1 MLTFD
6 NLIGSDEAGEEAHP
20 ISKVK
25 KMCEAR
31 NIPDLLLV
39 GPPGTGKTSTALAVG
54 HYLDAE
60 VHEFNASDERGIDFI
75 RNRVKQ
81 VSTQRGYSDTT
92 IVLLDEADGL
102 TRQAQDA
109 LRRTIETGHA
119 LFILTANEEANII
132 PALRSRCHTLHFAPY
147 GTTHVHAFLQK
158 NFKHLCKSTYGWN
171 GYNIGKIGKAFNG
184 DLRSLGIAAQTVQD
198 AKELENMAVIKA
210 EMLSEASLSI
220 AGGDWKSL
228 REELYSLN
236 QPGRNMMTILNMLH
250 DRVRDLDMEPD
261 KFHHYSKIWGDAVL
275 STHQWP
281 LDNRGFIDWF
291 VGSLSLPT
299 GREERKERS
308 ENE

>member
-1 MLTFD
+1 MLTFED
-6 NLIGSDEAGEEAHP
+6 LIGSDDPTHP
-20 ISKVK
+20 ICKAK
-25 KMCEAR
+25 A
-31 NIPDLLLV
+31 
-39 GPPGTGKTSTALAVG
+39 
-54 HYLDAE
+54 
-60 VHEFNASDERGIDFI
+60 ASDERGIDFI
-75 RNRVKQ
+75 RTRVKQ
-81 VSTQRGYSDTT
+81 VATQRGYSDIT
-92 IVLLDEADGL
+92 IILLDEADGL

-109 LRRTIETGHA
+109 LRRTIEKGHA

-171 GYNIGKIGKAFNG
+171 GYNIDKIGMAFNG

-198 AKELENMAVIKA
+198 ARELEGMATIKA
-210 EMLSEASLSI
+210 EMLSAPALSI
-220 AGGDWKSL
+220 AGGDWKNL

-236 QPGRNMMTILNMLH
+236 QPGRNMLTILNMLH
-250 DRVRDLDMEPD
+250 DRVRDLDMEPNR
-261 KFHHYSKIWGDAVL
+261 FHHYSKVWGDAVL

-291 VGSLSLPT
+291 VGSLSLPN
-299 GREERKERS
+299 GREEKSMRS

>member
-1 MLTFD
+1 MTFD
-6 NLIGSDEAGEEAHP
+6 NLIGSDETGEEAHP

-147 GTTHVHAFLQK
+147 ESTHVHAFLQK

-291 VGSLSLPT
+291 VGSLSLPN

>member
-1 MLTFD
+1 MLTFED
-6 NLIGSDEAGEEAHP
+6 LIGSDDSTHP
-20 ISKVK
+20 IYKAKAMVV
-25 KMCEAR
+25 EG

-39 GPPGTGKTSTALAVG
+39 GPPGTGKTSTALAIG
-54 HYLDAE
+54 QALDAD
-60 VHEFNASDERGIDFI
+60 VYEFNASDERGIDFI
-75 RNRVKQ
+75 RTRVKQ
-81 VSTQRGYSDTT
+81 VATQRGYSDIT
-92 IVLLDEADGL
+92 IILLDEADGL

-109 LRRTIETGHA
+109 LRRTIEKGHA

-158 NFKHLCKSTYGWN
+158 NFKHLCKSSYGWN
-171 GYNIGKIGKAFNG
+171 GYNIKKIGMAFNG

-198 AKELENMAVIKA
+198 ARELENMATIKA
-210 EMLSEASLSI
+210 EMLSAPALSI

-236 QPGRNMMTILNMLH
+236 QPGRNMLTILNMLH
-250 DRVRDLDMEPD
+250 DRVRDLDMEPER
-261 KFHHYSKIWGDAVL
+261 FHHYSQVWGDAVL

-291 VGSLSLPT
+291 VGSLSLPNR
-299 GREERKERS
+299 REEKNMRR